1 MKKARYKAV
10 VIVIIIL
17 FLAAVFV
24 YFRPLRMSDLVNDE
38 QEIVLTQI
46 SMGVQNGE
54 PYMDSESYN
63 DLTKEQEQSII
74 NLFQQYTYRRTL
86 STFLISDGALS
97 ETGDQLIDIFMYEG
111 SEFVCSVIV
120 SNTGSIS
127 VNDRPYVLENPSRFI
142 EELLQIVE

>member
-38 QEIVLTQI
+38 QEILLTQI

-86 STFLISDGALS
+86 STFLISDGTLS

-111 SEFVCSVIV
+111 
-120 SNTGSIS
+120 
-127 VNDRPYVLENPSRFI
+127 
-142 EELLQIVE
+142 